1 MSAPV
6 RTSFHLRPASEDDRP
21 LVAGLLA
28 EARLAALDD
37 AAQFGSQYVVALDAQ
52 GRLAGVAGLEVYG
65 SDALL
70 RSVAVAPDARSNGL
84 GRRLTEDRLA
94 WAEEHGITQAFL
106 LTTDARLYWERFGFV
121 EVGRSD
127 APPGIRSST
136 QWAGGCSA
144 SATSMRKAL

>member
-6 RTSFHLRPASEDDRP
+6 TTTLHLRPAGEGDRP
-21 LVAGLLA
+21 SVTSLLA
-28 EARLAALDD
+28 QAKLAALDN
-37 AAQFGSQYVVALDAQ
+37 AAQFGSQYVVALDPE
-52 GRLAGVAGLEVYG
+52 GRIAGVAGLEIYG

-70 RSVAVAPDARSNGL
+70 RSVAVAPSVRSNGL

-94 WAEEHGITQAFL
+94 WAAAHRIRQAFL
-106 LTTDARLYWERFGFV
+106 LTTDARTYWERFGFV

-144 SATSMRKAL
+144 TATSMRKAL

>member
-6 RTSFHLRPASEDDRP
+6 LTSFRLRPAIENDLPS
-21 LVAGLLA
+21 VAGLLA
-28 EARLAALDD
+28 QAKLAPLDD
-37 AAQFGSQYVVALDAQ
+37 AAQFGSQYVVALDGH

-94 WAEEHGITQAFL
+94 WAAKQGIRQAFL

-121 EVGRSD
+121 EVRRSD
-127 APPGIRSST
+127 APLGIRAST

-144 SATSMRKAL
+144 TATSMRKVL

>member
-6 RTSFHLRPASEDDRP
+6 MTSFHLRPAGEDDLP
-21 LVAGLLA
+21 SVAGFLA
-28 EARLAALDD
+28 QAKLASLDD
-37 AAQFGSQYVVALDAQ
+37 AAQFGSQYVVALD
-52 GRLAGVAGLEVYG
+52 GRERLAGVAGLEVYG

-70 RSVAVAPDARSNGL
+70 RSVAVAPDAKSNGL

-94 WAEEHGITQAFL
+94 WAAEHGITQAFL
-106 LTTDARLYWERFGFV
+106 LTTDARAYWERFGFV

-144 SATSMRKAL
+144 TATSMRKAL